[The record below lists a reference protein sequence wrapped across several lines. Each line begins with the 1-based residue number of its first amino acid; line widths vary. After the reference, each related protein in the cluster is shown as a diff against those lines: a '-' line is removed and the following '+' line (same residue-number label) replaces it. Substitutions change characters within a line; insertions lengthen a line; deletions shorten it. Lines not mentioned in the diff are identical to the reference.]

1 LGGLRASQA
10 RQLLDRPWTTAT
22 FLDFSLMISDG
33 DFGVD
38 VDEVD
43 EVLERADAIVA

>member
-1 LGGLRASQA
+1 
-10 RQLLDRPWTTAT
+10 
-22 FLDFSLMISDG
+22 MISDG

-43 EVLERADAIVA
+43 EALERADAIVAYAEKVVENLAVF